1 MQRVQRFLSKFAM
14 DVLRTAVASAI
25 GALLYTHSWMQ
36 GSSPAIV
43 QSATPAVATEQ
54 VAQMIRDEHDVMVEY
69 LKAEHAKE
77 LAVIE
82 QEVRETK
89 AARSAQDTTVRQAEL
104 EPRKV
109 SAPRPNPTPR
119 VSAVESVNIAPSPSI
134 GAASPTAGPV
144 TVAGTVVAA
153 GLPPAAAM
161 PQPPEEAQPAKVEPP
176 REATLAEKAAA
187 ATHVNDVVSFA
198 RDVSGWFKHEDAP
211 VPPAEVRL
219 SPFANAGM

>member
-14 DVLRTAVASAI
+14 DVLRTAVASSI
-25 GALLYTHSWMQ
+25 GALLFTHPWMQ
-36 GSSPAIV
+36 GSSPTIV
-43 QSATPAVATEQ
+43 QSATPAVAAEQ
-54 VAQMIRDEHDVMVEY
+54 VAQMIRDEHGVMVEY

-89 AARSAQDTTVRQAEL
+89 AARSAQETTARQVDL

-109 SAPRPNPTPR
+109 SAPRPNPTLR
-119 VSAVESVNIAPSPSI
+119 VSAVESANIAV
-134 GAASPTAGPV
+134 SPTISAAAPNAGPIP
-144 TVAGTVVAA
+144 AGATVVAA
-153 GLPPAAAM
+153 GLPPATAM
-161 PQPPEEAQPAKVEPP
+161 PPPPEEAAPATVDPP